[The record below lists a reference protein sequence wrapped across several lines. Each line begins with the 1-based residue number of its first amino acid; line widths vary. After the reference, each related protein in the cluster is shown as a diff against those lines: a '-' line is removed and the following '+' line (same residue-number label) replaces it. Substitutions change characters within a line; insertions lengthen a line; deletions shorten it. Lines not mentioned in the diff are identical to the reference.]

1 MKKFLLADDQAI
13 VRSGLKTLIKENFAA
28 YKIDEAENQS
38 QVMQGAKNNFYD
50 IVVLD
55 INMSGT
61 DFLQIMG
68 WFKVMSP
75 TTRLLIFTMQPEGI
89 LGRTCLELGAWGF
102 VPKTAPT
109 EEIIFII
116 RRLLD
121 GQKYIS
127 PSLAASVVQGGNEKR
142 RTNPFQNLS
151 ARELEIVL
159 LLNDGKTLVEICDLL
174 HIEYSTVNTHKRKIF
189 EKLLVGNVLSL
200 SRLMQTFN
208 IQEPR
213 LMAAGNRTLLSC

>member
-1 MKKFLLADDQAI
+1 MKNFLLADDQAI
-13 VRSGLKTLIKENFAA
+13 VRSGLKSLIKENFDSN
-28 YKIDEAENQS
+28 KIDEAENQRE
-38 QVMQGAKNNFYD
+38 VMQYVKNGFYD

-55 INMSGT
+55 INMGGT

-68 WFKVMSP
+68 WFKIMSP
-75 TTRLLIFTMQPEGI
+75 HTRVLIFTTQPEDI
-89 LGRTCLELGAWGF
+89 LGKTCLQLGAWGF
-102 VPKTAPT
+102 IPKKAHTD
-109 EEIIFII
+109 ELVFVIK
-116 RRLLD
+116 RLLD

-127 PSLAASVVQGGNEKR
+127 PSLAVSLLQDGNEK

-159 LLNDGKTLVEICDLL
+159 LLNAGRTLVEICDLL

-189 EKLLVGNVLSL
+189 EKLTVSSVLSL

-208 IQEPR
+208 IQGVKSYDKQQ
-213 LMAAGNRTLLSC
+213 LNTLSC